1 MGLRNTATE
10 WGSVAKVLHWLIAFG
25 LFVLIYLGLE
35 QAGHEFWEEFHG
47 VAWLPVAVLI
57 VETAR

>member
-1 MGLRNTATE
+1 M
-10 WGSVAKVLHWLIAFG
+10 AKALHWLIAIG

-35 QAGHEFWEEFHG
+35 QAGHEFWEEFHE
-47 VAWLPVAVLI
+47 VAWIPVAVLI